1 MHTTSVAVS
10 TQSKF
15 EQESDKRVYLRGH
28 SEHSIFNST
37 LNNLVSVI
45 SSNAKDPAQG
55 LSIRLCEIPLYAR
68 DDTTIPQHSTL
79 NQPCHCQGVY
89 VNHYTAI
96 TTDNQR
102 KSYIKVHFCQGVSPT
117 PWQKTR
123 RDATHVASLHSYSYK
138 LNYSAF
144 ASSAAGASVAGASTA
159 GAAAALFLE
168 RRVRVAFLAV
178 LAMFSL

>member
-1 MHTTSVAVS
+1 MQKLIYAYNERSSS

-45 SSNAKDPAQG
+45 SSHAKDPAQG

-79 NQPCHCQGVY
+79 NP
-89 VNHYTAI
+89 
-96 TTDNQR
+96 
-102 KSYIKVHFCQGVSPT
+102 
-117 PWQKTR
+117 
-123 RDATHVASLHSYSYK
+123 K
-138 LNYSAF
+138 LP
-144 ASSAAGASVAGASTA
+144 
-159 GAAAALFLE
+159 L
-168 RRVRVAFLAV
+168 
-178 LAMFSL
+178 